1 MSRDRLVPLIIAA
14 ALFMENMD
22 STIIATS
29 LPAIAADIGANPLAL
44 KLAVTS
50 YLLSLAVFIPA
61 SGWTA
66 DRFGARTVFRAAI
79 AVFVI
84 GSIGC
89 AFANSLEGFVVA
101 RIVQG
106 MGGAMM
112 TPVGRLVLIRSI
124 DRRQLV
130 DAMAWVTMPA
140 LIGPIIG
147 PPVGGFISTYASW
160 RWIFI
165 INVPIGLIGILLAT
179 RYIEDVRV
187 EGLERF
193 DLVGMVLAGLGVAG
207 LAFGLSV
214 AGLGLLPPSLVIG
227 LVAAGAIFMTAYVM
241 HARRTPNPVLD
252 FSLIR
257 IPTFRANVVGGSLF
271 RLGIGALAFLLP
283 LMLQLG
289 FNYTPL
295 ESGLVTFTA
304 AVGAFTMKTF
314 AARIIRR
321 FGFRRILIVN
331 SLIASGLTAACGLF
345 TPQTPFAVMIAVL
358 LVGGFFRSLK
368 FTATNVIAYADI
380 EPQRMSRATSLV
392 SVAQQLSIAGGVAVG
407 ALAVQLAVQFKG
419 TGVIVAE
426 DFRAAFLLIAA
437 ISASSVFVFWP
448 LEGHA
453 GAQLANREPIA
464 APDAS
469 DQRVG

>member
-1 MSRDRLVPLIIAA
+1 MTNARLVPMIVAV
-14 ALFMENMD
+14 ALFMDNMD
-22 STIIATS
+22 STVIATS
-29 LPAIAADIGANPLAL
+29 LPAIAADIGTSPLTL

-50 YLLSLAVFIPA
+50 YLLSLAVFIPM

-89 AFANSLEGFVVA
+89 ALSSSLTEFVIA

-106 MGGAMM
+106 MGAAMM
-112 TPVGRLVLIRSI
+112 TPVGRLVLVRSI
-124 DRRQLV
+124 ERHRLV

-140 LIGPIIG
+140 LVGPIIG
-147 PPVGGFISTYASW
+147 PPVGGFITTYATW
-160 RWIFI
+160 HWIFL
-165 INVPIGLIGILLAT
+165 INVPIGLIGIVLAT

-193 DLVGMVLAGLGVAG
+193 DLVGLVLAGLGVAG

-214 AGLGLLPPSLVIG
+214 AGLGLIPPG
-227 LVAAGAIFMTAYVM
+227 LVVGLIASGAIFMTAYVL
-241 HARRTPNPVLD
+241 HARRTPTPVLD

-289 FNYTPL
+289 FGYTPL

-331 SLIASGLTAACGLF
+331 SLIASA
-345 TPQTPFAVMIAVL
+345 
-358 LVGGFFRSLK
+358 
-368 FTATNVIAYADI
+368 
-380 EPQRMSRATSLV
+380 
-392 SVAQQLSIAGGVAVG
+392 
-407 ALAVQLAVQFKG
+407 
-419 TGVIVAE
+419 
-426 DFRAAFLLIAA
+426 
-437 ISASSVFVFWP
+437 
-448 LEGHA
+448 
-453 GAQLANREPIA
+453 
-464 APDAS
+464 
-469 DQRVG
+469 